1 MGTLPNETRGVPY
14 EESVIS
20 AGEIFLGASG
30 VLHEVLTLE
39 PSFALSANYFPFTS
53 ALFDAAYHGHEWQL
67 EPSPPH
73 PNRVTLPLLPTLTLT
88 PTLSLVVPSSDPALT
103 PRPEAPTLTPT
114 TGMRHWRTCSSQEVP
129 RSRRWTVTG

>member
-1 MGTLPNETRGVPY
+1 MGTMPNETRGVPY

-73 PNRVTLPLLPTLTLT
+73 PNR
-88 PTLSLVVPSSDPALT
+88 DPA
-103 PRPEAPTLTPT
+103 PAPNPKPDPNA
-114 TGMRHWRTCSSQEVP
+114 QP
-129 RSRRWTVTG
+129 

>member
-1 MGTLPNETRGVPY
+1 MGTMPNETRGVPY

-88 PTLSLVVPSSDPALT
+88 PTL
-103 PRPEAPTLTPT
+103 TLFQASNPIA
-114 TGMRHWRTCSSQEVP
+114 
-129 RSRRWTVTG
+129 

>member
-1 MGTLPNETRGVPY
+1 MPEPAPASAPGQVRGKKRVRVWPMGTMPNETRGVPY

-73 PNRVTLPLLPTLTLT
+73 PNR
-88 PTLSLVVPSSDPALT
+88 D
-103 PRPEAPTLTPT
+103 
-114 TGMRHWRTCSSQEVP
+114 
-129 RSRRWTVTG
+129 